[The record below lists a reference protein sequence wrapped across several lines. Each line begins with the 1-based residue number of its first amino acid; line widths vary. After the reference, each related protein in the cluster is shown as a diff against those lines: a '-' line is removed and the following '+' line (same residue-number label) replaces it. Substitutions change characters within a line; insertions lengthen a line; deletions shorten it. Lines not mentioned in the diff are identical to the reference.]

1 MKTIRTILITLLF
14 AGFSTVANAEARMG
28 VTIMGLDA
36 SGNAEEMSRGV
47 EQTRSEDLQ
56 GVIASFFIEK
66 GFDTPIGPMA
76 VGLDI
81 APYDIAEVSVTNKRI
96 YSNTANSQ
104 TNTADVS
111 ISENYGAYVMM
122 GLGDTGAYIKAMVTS
137 HNADVTST
145 KIMNKSGNSDTQ
157 TNSTYPD
164 QDFLGGHLSLGFE
177 RDMGDMFIRGEVG
190 ATEYQK
196 VESKSSSGNTTV
208 TAQIENGT
216 HARISIGKAF

>member
-1 MKTIRTILITLLF
+1 MKNIKTILIALLF
-14 AGFSTVANAEARMG
+14 AGFSTVSYAEGRMG

-36 SGNAEEMSRGV
+36 AGNAEEMSRGV

-66 GFDTPIGPMA
+66 GFDTPIGSMA

-81 APYDIAEVSVTNKRI
+81 APYDIAEVSVANARADGTN
-96 YSNTANSQ
+96 
-104 TNTADVS
+104 NTADVS
-111 ISENYGAYVMM
+111 ISENYGAYVTM
-122 GLGDTGAYIKAMVTS
+122 GLGDTGAYIKAMITS

-145 KIMNKSGNSDTQ
+145 SISNIQEKGTAS

-164 QDFLGGHLSLGFE
+164 QSFNGGHLSLGFE
-177 RDMGDMFIRGEVG
+177 RDLNDMFIRGEVG
-190 ATEYQK
+190 VSEYEK